1 MSKELA
7 VVGVGPAGLAVAI
20 LLHDAG
26 FRVTLYE
33 RFEQAGPVGSGL
45 VLQPTGLA
53 VLQQMGLREQIEDL
67 GHRIDAMQG
76 RIAPAGKSVLDIR
89 YNALSESLYGVAIHR
104 ASLFS
109 VLFDAVHARGIAVH
123 TATCIDSIEHLAGA
137 KVRLVDRGR
146 RLTSTF
152 DLVIDASG
160 AGSRL
165 TSHALKPARARALEY
180 GALWAT
186 VNTAGTP
193 FNHHRL
199 EQRYRAARVMAGVLP
214 CGRLPQDA
222 PSCSRATYFWSIRNA
237 DHAAFVNAGLAAWRD
252 QARAVWPQTDVLLE
266 QIQSPEQLVHAR
278 YVHHTLMPPMGK
290 SIVFIGDA
298 AHSTSPQLGQG
309 ANMALLD
316 ARALAAALQGES
328 NLQQAAK
335 NYCRLRR
342 LHVRFYQLASLSLTP
357 FYQSDGTVLPA
368 LRDLLFGPVS
378 RLPGSAAL
386 VTRLGAGLLFSPA
399 TAEAG

>member
-1 MSKELA
+1 MALQLA
-7 VVGVGPAGLAVAI
+7 IVGAGPAGLSAAI

-26 FRVTLYE
+26 FDVTLFE
-33 RFEQAGPVGSGL
+33 RFVKAGPVGSGL

-53 VLQQMGLREQIEDL
+53 VLHQMGLRDQIETL
-67 GHRIDAMQG
+67 GHRIDAMHG

-89 YNALSESLYGVAIHR
+89 YRAVSDSLYGVAIHR

-109 VLFDAVHARGIAVH
+109 VLFDAVQSRGLGIH
-123 TATCIDSIEHLAGA
+123 TATSIDRIEHRSDSTVCLIDTDSKRLAG
-137 KVRLVDRGR
+137 
-146 RLTSTF
+146 TF

-165 TSHALKPARARALEY
+165 TRHALKPAQARALEY

-186 VNTAGTP
+186 VSTEGTP

-199 EQRYRAARVMAGVLP
+199 EQRYQAARVMAGVLP
-214 CGRLPQDA
+214 CGRLPQDT
-222 PSCSRATYFWSIRNA
+222 PTQSRATYFWSIRNA
-237 DHAAFVNAGLAAWRD
+237 DHAGFVQAGLDAWRE
-252 QARAVWPQTDVLLE
+252 QASAVWPETEVLLD

-290 SIVFIGDA
+290 SIVFIGDS

-316 ARALAAALQGES
+316 AQALVAALQRES
-328 NLQQAAK
+328 NLMQAAGT
-335 NYCRLRR
+335 YCRLRR
-342 LHVRFYQLASLSLTP
+342 RHVRFYQMASLGLTP
-357 FYQSDGTVLPA
+357 FYQSDGAVLPA

-378 RLPGSAAL
+378 RLPGSAAM
-386 VTRLGAGLLFSPA
+386 VTRLGAGLLFSPR
-399 TAEAG
+399 AEPH